1 MKPAATIVLPVH
13 NVERSLRPVLLQIL
27 DLSAGAARRLQI
39 AVVDDGST
47 DGTYE
52 TACELARQFPQI
64 HVLRQ
69 PYQSGLGP
77 ALEMV
82 RRQLGVDQ
90 VVAHDGVTAIDLN
103 ELAALLAEPAQAA
116 SLSAKALAQHAAG
129 DARGSRR
136 FASITRL
143 NARMAEAH
151 RSMGAFRWLRI
162 EEPLAPRRTRPVSLA
177 AGELSPPAGL
187 LGTTSCAPLAESLT
201 P

>member
-1 MKPAATIVLPVH
+1 MKPAATVVLPVH
-13 NVERSLRPVLLQIL
+13 NVERSLRPILLQIL
-27 DLSAGAARRLQI
+27 ELSAGAARQLQI

-69 PYQSGLGP
+69 PYQRGLSA

-82 RRQLGVDQ
+82 RRQLGVEQ

-103 ELAALLAEPAQAA
+103 ELASLLAEPAQAT
-116 SLSAKALAQHAAG
+116 SLSAKALALNAAG

-162 EEPLAPRRTRPVSLA
+162 EEPLAPRRTRPVMLA
-177 AGELSPPAGL
+177 AGELNPAVGL
-187 LGTTSCAPLAESLT
+187 QGTTSCAPLVESLT